1 MNESKNERTANSN
14 RKETNYAINSLAE
27 QIHKDI
33 FNT

>member
-1 MNESKNERTANSN
+1 MNESKNERTANN